1 MIRSSM
7 ICLFFPVL
15 LYYICSVRNL
25 FLGYYLPYRHSVPLW
40 EMENDYYLHN
50 FHVLNARNAITFM
63 KMHER
68 AFSSNYSDKDDEM
81 ESHGN
86 DQSNDYPRS
95 AHARLESERIARI
108 RKHCTKQNLVLSTWW
123 KKALQANLK
132 EKNLLRFGATPDSN
146 ALPGRFERVY
156 QPEKLTQFDRV
167 FSRTWETPVRRS
179 HAAQH
184 AEGADG
190 DDTRDLARIISV
202 DVFSSNHARLH
213 ETSNNLQGLSTRDFI
228 ATYGFQ
234 PRTLSKLQT
243 FAQFFDGVGTSSLHS
258 ETEIQD
264 YGTERTNLPKKYQQY
279 CDPMS
284 SKFHIHS
291 HEKVKEFNRALHDL
305 RLSADDVAGIC
316 EVSSI

>member
-1 MIRSSM
+1 MFFFSV
-7 ICLFFPVL
+7 LFCCFD
-15 LYYICSVRNL
+15 RNL

-50 FHVLNARNAITFM
+50 FHVMNARNAITYM
-63 KMHER
+63 KTHER
-68 AFSSNYSDKDDEM
+68 AFSITCTDKDDEE
-81 ESHGN
+81 ESPGN
-86 DQSNDYPRS
+86 NQSSEYPHS
-95 AHARLESERIARI
+95 AQTSLESERVARI
-108 RKHCTKQNLVLSTWW
+108 RKHCTKQNLALSTWW
-123 KKALQANLK
+123 KAALQTNFN
-132 EKNLLRFGATPDSN
+132 EKNLLRFGTTSDNN

-190 DDTRDLARIISV
+190 DDTRDFARIISV
-202 DVFSSNHARLH
+202 GVHSSNNARLQ
-213 ETSNNLQGLSTRDFI
+213 ETKCNDLQGISIRDFV
-228 ATYGFQ
+228 ATYDFE
-234 PRTLSKLQT
+234 PRTSSKLQAFT
-243 FAQFFDGVGTSSLHS
+243 QFFDGLVTSRMHA
-258 ETEIQD
+258 ETVIHD
-264 YGTERTNLPKKYQQY
+264 YGTATTNPPEKYQQY

-291 HEKVKEFNRALHDL
+291 HQKVEEFNRALHDL
-305 RLSADDVAGIC
+305 CLSADDVAGIR